1 MEKLATIATLKDAE
15 CEITPPIINKY
26 TYLAQCKLNM
36 LPILMLQLPETR
48 CNLIQGSK
56 SFLISSRIRRLVFF
70 TRKIRVKNA

>member
-1 MEKLATIATLKDAE
+1 MEKLATIATLKDSE
-15 CEITPPIINKY
+15 CEITPPIIKKY

-56 SFLISSRIRRLVFF
+56 SFLITFIIIILVFY
-70 TRKIRVKNA
+70 V

>member
-15 CEITPPIINKY
+15 CEITPPNIKKY

-56 SFLISSRIRRLVFF
+56 SFLVTSEIIRYIFF
-70 TRKIRVKNA
+70 DT

>member
-1 MEKLATIATLKDAE
+1 MIATLKDAE
-15 CEITPPIINKY
+15 CEITPPIIKKY

-56 SFLISSRIRRLVFF
+56 SFFISS
-70 TRKIRVKNA
+70 KIRICSFFLHVNYTKKHVKHT